1 MATSLH
7 RLTAQRANRNRMS
20 EIATKD
26 FDSSKTFNN
35 NEDNRFWKLTRDK
48 TGTGSA
54 VIRFLPATGN
64 DELPWVKLYS
74 YAFQGPT
81 GKWFIN
87 DSPSTIGEKD
97 PVMEANAEL
106 WNSGFDAD
114 KELARKRKRKTSYI
128 YNILVLKDPANPE
141 NDGKV
146 FLFKA
151 GKSIH
156 DMIGAKAKPQFEDD
170 EPVFVYDLWEGANFK
185 LRIFNKDKYPT
196 YENSVFDSPTALFGG
211 DEEKLEE
218 VLNKCHSLSEFL
230 EPSRFKSYDQLKKEL
245 DRCLSTEAVKR
256 ASESIDEGDDEV
268 EYTPRQALEKA
279 VRVEREVKS
288 APVEKVEKVEKVS
301 KKAEVFE
308 DDSND
313 GTDDLSYFAK
323 LLQDT

>member
-1 MATSLH
+1 MALS

-26 FDSSKTFNN
+26 FEAGGKSFNN

-87 DSPSTIGEKD
+87 DSPSSIGEKD

-106 WNSGFDAD
+106 WATGFEAD

-185 LRIFNKDKYPT
+185 LRIYNKDKYPT
-196 YENSVFDSPTALFGG
+196 YENSVFDSPSALFGG

-218 VLNKCHSLSEFL
+218 VLGKCHSLSEFL

-245 DRCLSTEAVKR
+245 DRCLSTDGVKR
-256 ASESIDEGDDEV
+256 ASESIDEEDDTDV

-279 VRVEREVKS
+279 VKVEREVKAA
-288 APVEKVEKVEKVS
+288 APVEKVEKVEKL
-301 KKAEVFE
+301 KKVEVFE
-308 DDSND
+308 DDSD
-313 GTDDLSYFAK
+313 TTSDLDYFAK
-323 LLQDT
+323 LLADT

>member
-1 MATSLH
+1 MATTLS
-7 RLTAQRANRNRMS
+7 RLAAQRNNRNRMS

-26 FDSSKTFNN
+26 FESGNSYN

-114 KELARKRKRKTSYI
+114 KEIARKRKRKTSYI

-151 GKSIH
+151 GKQIH

-170 EPVFVYDLWEGANFK
+170 EPVFVYDLTSSYASIT
-185 LRIFNKDKYPT
+185 RISIQLTKT
-196 YENSVFDSPTALFGG
+196 LFSILHLLCLVAM
-211 DEEKLEE
+211 K
-218 VLNKCHSLSEFL
+218 
-230 EPSRFKSYDQLKKEL
+230 KS
-245 DRCLSTEAVKR
+245 
-256 ASESIDEGDDEV
+256 
-268 EYTPRQALEKA
+268 
-279 VRVEREVKS
+279 
-288 APVEKVEKVEKVS
+288 
-301 KKAEVFE
+301 
-308 DDSND
+308 
-313 GTDDLSYFAK
+313 
-323 LLQDT
+323 